1 MCIINIDG
9 SAINYTEGMTYID
22 AIRAANPERADG
34 ALAVRV
40 AGIIRG
46 LDEKIQPGADAVTLD
61 FTNEEGR
68 RVYERSLRFVF
79 LLAMHQMYPGKRVRF
94 ENSMGGGIYIT
105 LPDDVFLSTPAV
117 SRIQARMREL
127 ISADMPFTRM
137 EVSQAEA
144 LDYFC
149 DCGWDDKVELLRYRA
164 EENFCLYEC
173 GGLKEYFY
181 GVMAPSTGYVR
192 TFALHFCMPGIML
205 MLPDKADCTRPRPF
219 IEQPKLARVLA
230 ETARWNEILG
240 CSNVADLNRMTIDRS
255 LREFIRVNEA
265 LQARAIA
272 DIADRFVESGA
283 RVMLIAGPSSSGKTT
298 FTHRMAIELRVLGLK
313 PLLISLDDYY
323 LSRDEMTPRADGTY
337 DLEALEALDVR
348 LFNEQLVSLLQGQ
361 SVHLS
366 RFDFTKKRRSLSDTA
381 TQLMPGQPIII
392 EGIHGLN
399 ERLTERIDE
408 SQKFR
413 IYISPFTQL
422 NIDRHNRVTTTD
434 ARMIR
439 RIVRDY
445 EFRGSSAAET
455 IALWPKVR
463 AGEDRNIFPYND
475 RADVMFNSA
484 LTYELSVLRKYAEP
498 ILEEVDE
505 HSSEYAE
512 AVRLLKFIRFFDSIE
527 DDKVIPNNSII
538 REFIGGSVFVE

>member
-9 SAINYTEGMTYID
+9 SAVNYTEGMTYID

-46 LDEKIQPGADAVTLD
+46 LDEKIQPDADAVTLD

-94 ENSMGGGIYIT
+94 ENSMGGGVYIT

-144 LDYFC
+144 LDYFE

-399 ERLTERIDE
+399 DALTRVHKCAHSAQSGRPQPHTHDRRAAYQAHGARLSVPR
-408 SQKFR
+408 QPGR
-413 IYISPFTQL
+413 PHV
-422 NIDRHNRVTTTD
+422 RHV
-434 ARMIR
+434 ARRGAR
-439 RIVRDY
+439 RGEEHIPLSGARRRYVQFVAD
-445 EFRGSSAAET
+445 
-455 IALWPKVR
+455 VR
-463 AGEDRNIFPYND
+463 AGHTKGIRGAAAECSQSRQP
-475 RADVMFNSA
+475 A
-484 LTYELSVLRKYAEP
+484 LYQVTAAAGLPKLLCRGTRRGRGAGQFHTAGVHRRVLLLS
-498 ILEEVDE
+498 
-505 HSSEYAE
+505 
-512 AVRLLKFIRFFDSIE
+512 
-527 DDKVIPNNSII
+527 
-538 REFIGGSVFVE
+538 G

>member
-9 SAINYTEGMTYID
+9 SAVNYTEGMTYID

-94 ENSMGGGIYIT
+94 ENSMGGGVYIT

-144 LDYFC
+144 LDYFD

-205 MLPDKADCTRPRPF
+205 MLPDKADCTRPRQF

-298 FTHRMAIELRVLGLK
+298 FTHRMAIELRAG
-313 PLLISLDDYY
+313 
-323 LSRDEMTPRADGTY
+323 A
-337 DLEALEALDVR
+337 EAA
-348 LFNEQLVSLLQGQ
+348 
-361 SVHLS
+361 
-366 RFDFTKKRRSLSDTA
+366 FDF
-381 TQLMPGQPIII
+381 
-392 EGIHGLN
+392 
-399 ERLTERIDE
+399 
-408 SQKFR
+408 
-413 IYISPFTQL
+413 
-422 NIDRHNRVTTTD
+422 
-434 ARMIR
+434 
-439 RIVRDY
+439 
-445 EFRGSSAAET
+445 
-455 IALWPKVR
+455 
-463 AGEDRNIFPYND
+463 AG
-475 RADVMFNSA
+475 
-484 LTYELSVLRKYAEP
+484 
-498 ILEEVDE
+498 
-505 HSSEYAE
+505 
-512 AVRLLKFIRFFDSIE
+512 RLLPQPRRNDPARGRH
-527 DDKVIPNNSII
+527 V
-538 REFIGGSVFVE
+538 